1 MTQAQLD
8 RAVARATGEP
18 LRLIRGLGF
27 GPAPR
32 RPPWPKAE
40 DLALCVLCPFCGRRL
55 PYPGAPGG
63 APALGACD
71 RCDVYFDVAPKDVF
85 AAPPGGG

>member
-8 RAVARATGEP
+8 RAVALATGEP

-32 RPPWPKAE
+32 RPTRPCAE
-40 DLALCVLCPFCGRRL
+40 DLALCVECPFCGRRL
-55 PYPGAPGG
+55 PYPGVT
-63 APALGACD
+63 ALGECD
-71 RCDVYFDVAPKDVF
+71 RCEVYFDVAPGDVF
-85 AAPPGGG
+85 AAPTGGA

>member
-18 LRLIRGLGF
+18 LRLIRGRGF
-27 GPAPR
+27 GLAPR
-32 RPPWPKAE
+32 RPAAPEPE
-40 DLALCVLCPFCGRRL
+40 DLALCVECPFCGRRL

-63 APALGACD
+63 TPALGECD
-71 RCDVYFDVAPKDVF
+71 RCDVDFDVTPGDVF
-85 AAPPGGG
+85 AAPAGGA